1 MWTYQHSSV
10 ELSDATAERLA
21 IGYSGSP
28 AGKNNLNKQDVPC
41 VGPIPRGTYR
51 IGEPFSSSEHG
62 PWAMHLEPDAANE
75 MFGRSGFLLHGD
87 SIEHPGCASEGCI
100 IMPRPVREKV
110 WKSQDHRLS
119 VIE

>member
-28 AGKNNLNKQDVPC
+28 AGENDPNKQDVSC
-41 VGPIPRGTYR
+41 VGPIPRRTYT
-51 IGEPFSSSEHG
+51 ISQPFSSSEHVALG
-62 PWAMHLEPDAANE
+62 DAPGARRRE
-75 MFGRSGFLLHGD
+75 RDVWSKRIPSARRFDRS
-87 SIEHPGCASEGCI
+87 PGCASEGCI

-110 WKSQDHRLS
+110 WDSGDHRLS
-119 VIE
+119 VVE